1 MTLSPVI
8 SLLLDANLVTIENV
22 MTQKQKH
29 NQEEALY
36 NMRHSCAHLLAA
48 AVQHIWPDVKLGVGP
63 VIDYGCYYDFDLKH
77 RISEA
82 DFPKIES
89 TMHAL
94 AARNDTYEREELDF
108 AEAKKR
114 MTTAGQPYKVELI
127 EAIEKTGSTAV
138 VSDGNASELT
148 PNHPSTMKKSRP
160 QGVSFY
166 TTGNFVD
173 LCRGGHVKSTKQI
186 GPFKIISVAGAYWRG
201 DKNNPMMQR
210 IYVACFPTQ
219 QELDDYLKMLEQ
231 AKSRDHK
238 KLGRELDLF
247 TFSELVGPGLPLFT
261 PKGTIVRNLLDD
273 FVWRLRKARG
283 YEQVDIPHI
292 TKKELYETSGHW
304 EKFKDDLFKIK
315 SRDGHEFA
323 LKPMN
328 CPHHTQIYARRSHS
342 YRDLPVRYA
351 NTTKV
356 YRDEQTGE
364 LNGLTRVRSITQDDA
379 HVFCRYSQIKKEI
392 DAIWD
397 IIDEF
402 YKTLGFELK
411 VDLSFH
417 NPKEVHKYLGD
428 EAIWQ
433 KAEDEMRDIAHDRGV
448 KVREVLGE
456 AAFYGPKIDFIALDA
471 IGRQHQVATIQ
482 LDMNMPE
489 RFNLT
494 CVNEKGKN
502 ERIVIIHAAIMGSI
516 ERFLGVYI
524 EHTAGKFPFWLAP
537 VQVKILPIGDRHV
550 KYAHQIGDQL
560 KAQDLRI
567 EIDNKADTISK
578 KIRTAQAE
586 QVPYMIVIGDK
597 EIQAN
602 NLSIRS
608 RDNGDLGSMDIE
620 KFLDTIKTTFMK

>member
-1 MTLSPVI
+1 MALSPI
-8 SLLLDANLVTIENV
+8 IFLLLDANLVMIENV
-22 MTQKQKH
+22 MAQKQKY
-29 NQEEALY
+29 NQEKDLY

-48 AVQHIWPDVKLGVGP
+48 AVQQIWPDVKLGVGP

-108 AEAKKR
+108 TAAKKR
-114 MTTAGQPYKVELI
+114 MTAAGQPYKVELI

-148 PNHPSTMKKSRP
+148 PNNPSTMKKSRP

-166 TTGNFVD
+166 ITGNFVD

-186 GPFKIISVAGAYWRG
+186 GPFKISSVAGAYWRG

-231 AKSRDHK
+231 SKSRNHK

-328 CPHHTQIYARRSHS
+328 CPHHTQIYARRPHS
-342 YRDLPVRYA
+342 YRDLPVRYT

-364 LNGLTRVRSITQDDA
+364 LSGLTRVRSITQDDA

-537 VQVKILPIGDRHV
+537 VQVKIIPIGDRRV

-567 EIDNKADTISK
+567 EIDNKTDTIGK
-578 KIRTAQAE
+578 KIRTAQVE
-586 QVPYMIVIGDK
+586 QVPYMIIIGDK

-620 KFLDTIKTTFMK
+620 KFLGTIKTTFMK